1 MMKPIWYSLS
11 LLLALLWILPPGGV
25 QAQQQATLVIEGG
38 TLIDGN
44 GGPPVTD
51 ALIIVQGNRITNVSR
66 KGQAPYPAGAQVIRA
81 DGKFILPGLWEAET
95 VYGWFGG
102 ESSILHGVTSV
113 SDIATKAE
121 VAMLHKEA
129 VNRGK
134 TGGPRTF
141 IGTGYLGSERVT
153 GFETPLERAQVPKS
167 AEEAREIA
175 KRFIAA
181 GSDMVMFF
189 DGRLPI
195 EYYKAAWE
203 EASKAGKARV
213 VRPTAPVGV
222 REAVLAG
229 AEHISHFS
237 GINRPI
243 AKDPSSWNNEID
255 RNSDMADAKPTEFIQ
270 FLFQHAVGLSPTLI
284 RK

>member
-153 GFETPLERAQVPKS
+153 GFETPFERAQVPKS
-167 AEEAREIA
+167 AAEAREVA

-181 GSDMVMFF
+181 ASDMVMFF
-189 DGRLPI
+189 DGGLPI
-195 EYYKAAWE
+195 EYYQAAFD
-203 EASKAGKARV
+203 EAKKAGRARV
-213 VRPTAPVGV
+213 IRPTAAVGV
-222 REAVLAG
+222 KEAVLAG
-229 AEHISHFS
+229 ADHISHSS
-237 GINRPI
+237 GIDRAI
-243 AKDPSSWNNEID
+243 VKDGSRWTNELD
-255 RNSDMADAKPTEFIQ
+255 
-270 FLFQHAVGLSPTLI
+270 
-284 RK
+284 